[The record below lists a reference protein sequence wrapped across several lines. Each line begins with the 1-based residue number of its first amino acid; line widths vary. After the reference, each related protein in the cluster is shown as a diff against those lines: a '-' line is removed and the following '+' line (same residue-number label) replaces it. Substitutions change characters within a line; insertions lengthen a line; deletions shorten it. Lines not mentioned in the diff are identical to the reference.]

1 METVILIVHVLVA
14 LGLVGLIMLQQGKG
28 AETGASFGS
37 GASQTVFGSQGSGNF
52 LSRTTAI
59 LAAVFFVT
67 SVTLAMLA
75 KDKADALSTGGILG
89 IPDAAQ
95 EVSAPAQEAPVQS
108 SDVPEVG
115 DFTLDSSDSPVIDS
129 AASAEGDAPK
139 APGQSVESED
149 SSQSSAGKPA
159 E

>member
-14 LGLVGLIMLQQGKG
+14 LGLIGLVMLQQGKG
-28 AETGASFGS
+28 ADTGASFGS

-59 LAAVFFVT
+59 LATVFFVT
-67 SVTLAMLA
+67 SIALAMIA
-75 KDKADALSTGGILG
+75 RDKAVALNGGGVEG
-89 IPDAAQ
+89 IPDQVPAAVQ
-95 EVSAPAQEAPVQS
+95 SAPAS

-115 DFTLDSSDSPVIDS
+115 DSTVDSSDSPVIDS

-139 APGQSVESED
+139 AEAETPKAPVDESTAPASSED
-149 SSQSSAGKPA
+149 SSQ
-159 E
+159 

>member
-14 LGLVGLIMLQQGKG
+14 LGLIGLVMLQQGKG
-28 AETGASFGS
+28 AEAGASFGS

-59 LAAVFFVT
+59 LATVFFVT
-67 SVTLAMLA
+67 SITLAMVA
-75 KDKADALSTGGILG
+75 RDKAAALSSGGVLG
-89 IPDAAQ
+89 LPEAVEQIPAS
-95 EVSAPAQEAPVQS
+95 VPEAPSVS

-115 DFTLDSSDSPVIDS
+115 DFTVDSSETPVVDS
-129 AASAEGDAPK
+129 AASSEGEVP
-139 APGQSVESED
+139 
-149 SSQSSAGKPA
+149 AG